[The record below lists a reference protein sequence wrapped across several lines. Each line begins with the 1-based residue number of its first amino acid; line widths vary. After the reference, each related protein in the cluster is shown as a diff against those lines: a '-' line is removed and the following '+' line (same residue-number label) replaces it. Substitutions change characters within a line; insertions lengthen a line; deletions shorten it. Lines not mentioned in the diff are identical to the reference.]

1 MDNIFGNIEQPDLD
15 ENENFDIEKIHQ
27 MCENPQRNIST
38 TNAETELEL
47 PHEHYT
53 NTSYE

>member
-1 MDNIFGNIEQPDLD
+1 MDNRVGNIEQPELD
-15 ENENFDIEKIHQ
+15 ENFDIEKIHQ
-27 MCENPQRNIST
+27 MCENPERNIST